1 MLSRSF
7 VARCAGVASVLA
19 AAACA
24 DSPTAVQESSATFR
38 GTPSYNI
45 APTSAGTFFS
55 FTPDNVG
62 PEFWDLEPSID
73 GAKCNIGYFAIG
85 DFGPN
90 CAYERAGTSLYSGG
104 FSGGTF
110 LGTNSGTQ
118 SANFTLPAGTYKVSF
133 QGGLRGAGTGGLPE
147 NTIGYYSGVGAGK
160 VFTPFAD
167 VNAGTVANITVATD
181 WGLYISPGT
190 AVSNPSSFG
199 ACGTSGSGQWC
210 SGEGTSM
217 WAMFKSADGLKY
229 LFGVEDSP
237 DAAADSDYNDHFIA
251 FEKILIASVGTGRM
265 TGGVTI
271 PSDLYRNLKVSLTIH
286 CDNKLSN
293 NIQINWNNGENWHLD
308 KNSLSDIVCQKVAD
322 PRPPVADID
331 VFTGNATGTLNNQSG
346 SKLSFTFFDRGEP
359 GREDRVSLKIT
370 DPSGNVVLNVVDAQ
384 VRTGN
389 LQAHI
394 DQPHKK

>member
-1 MLSRSF
+1 MLSRSL
-7 VARCAGVASVLA
+7 VRYTGVAAALA

-24 DSPTAVQESSATFR
+24 ESPTALLTPESTIR

-45 APTSAGTFFS
+45 SPTSTGTFFS
-55 FTPDNVG
+55 FTANNNKA
-62 PEFWDLEPSID
+62 EFWDNVSDD
-73 GAKCNIGYFAIG
+73 GNKCNIGFFATAN
-85 DFGPN
+85 FGPG
-90 CAYERAGTSLYSGG
+90 CLDEKVGTSTYMGG

-110 LGTNSGTQ
+110 LGTAGGSQ
-118 SANFTLPAGTYKVSF
+118 SSSFTLPAGTYKATF
-133 QGGLRGAGTGGLPE
+133 QGGLRGAGVATPE
-147 NTIGYYSGVGAGK
+147 NTIGYYTGSGAGKAFTSFASVGAGT
-160 VFTPFAD
+160 F
-167 VNAGTVANITVATD
+167 ANITVSES
-181 WGLYISPGT
+181 WGLYIEPGT
-190 AVSNPSSFG
+190 GGFVPASFG
-199 ACGTSGSGQWC
+199 ACDVAGNGKWC
-210 SGEGTSM
+210 SGEGKNL

-237 DAAADSDYNDHFIA
+237 NSFFDSDYNDHFIA
-251 FEKILIASVGTGRM
+251 FEKIENPSIGTGRM

-308 KNSLSDIVCQKVAD
+308 KNSLSNIICQKVAD

-331 VFTGNATGTLNNQSG
+331 VFSGNATGTLNNVSG

-370 DPSGNVVLNVVDAQ
+370 DPSGNVVLNVVDVKVQ
-384 VRTGN
+384 SGN
-389 LQAHI
+389 LQAHL
-394 DQPHKK
+394 DQPHNKK